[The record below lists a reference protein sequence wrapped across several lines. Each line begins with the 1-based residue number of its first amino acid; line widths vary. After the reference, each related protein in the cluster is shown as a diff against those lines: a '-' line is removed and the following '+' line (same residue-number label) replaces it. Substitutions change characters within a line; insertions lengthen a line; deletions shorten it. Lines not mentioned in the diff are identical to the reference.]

1 MHCTT
6 KHCTVVRTLHG
17 SSKVATDPEAPCVHI
32 GTDGVLDITQTGVV
46 VVVRN
51 CVVTYQLMCKQRLGA
66 LRATPDGHG
75 GPHYL
80 PSIMQNARLGRV
92 VASRRKG
99 TPFVSVTVRSPKS
112 TESCSPQPLPLK
124 PSKLSPEQVA
134 RNVASSVKNV
144 GAASPRA
151 TPSARAREAR
161 VNSLSKRRVQT
172 GQQRRHGVHT
182 LRGGNTHS
190 WCKLATSQTSGAQK
204 MMRVWYGRIRQSC
217 TPFPGYGKQ
226 KMEIRTGLCVRIGV
240 CTLCGISQQ
249 SPRDRLF

>member
-151 TPSARAREAR
+151 TPRARAREAR

-182 LRGGNTHS
+182 RYGEATLTHGAN
-190 WCKLATSQTSGAQK
+190 WQLHKLA
-204 MMRVWYGRIRQSC
+204 
-217 TPFPGYGKQ
+217 
-226 KMEIRTGLCVRIGV
+226 VRKK
-240 CTLCGISQQ
+240 
-249 SPRDRLF
+249 